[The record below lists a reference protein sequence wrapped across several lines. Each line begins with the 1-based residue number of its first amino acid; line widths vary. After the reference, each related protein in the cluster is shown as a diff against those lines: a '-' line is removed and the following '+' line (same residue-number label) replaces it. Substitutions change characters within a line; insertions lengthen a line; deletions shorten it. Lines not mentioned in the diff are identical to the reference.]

1 MTNGDWIRTLDD
13 AKANELFNGWIP
25 CEDWGKPGELVIDN
39 DEELAKI
46 LSDYSNTCRVCSYW
60 GMCTQYGYPYC
71 YDGIYEW
78 IKQEHEEDGYDKQ
91 RKRYCIEGILKWLGG
106 K

>member
-13 AKANELFNGWIP
+13 AKANELFGGWIP
-25 CEDWGKPGELVIDN
+25 CEDWGEPGELIRDN

-46 LSDYSNTCRVCSYW
+46 LNDYSNTCKVCSYW
-60 GMCTQYGYPYC
+60 GMCTQYGNASC

-78 IKQEHEEDGYDKQ
+78 IKQEYEDDGYGYIYDK
-91 RKRYCIEGILKWLGG
+91 
-106 K
+106 